1 MAAPSP
7 PPRPPPRLHDLPGMA
22 RNALRT
28 VRLVDG
34 AHRVLLRVLVGLQLG
49 DAVTA
54 VAIAWVGRH
63 IVDAVVAAA
72 QAPGG
77 GGAALAW
84 RWVAV
89 ELALVALRAGVTQ
102 GATYAGAQLRSRL
115 SLTINQSI
123 LEKAAN
129 VAYTRF
135 EDPEFLNLLT
145 QARRDASAR
154 PLEVIN
160 QILAMVRHGSTLVGY
175 VALLW
180 ALGPWALLVMVLS
193 ALPPFWAEARHGQEV
208 FGMHRRRTTKAR
220 QAFYFEGLLTQEATV
235 KEVKLLS
242 LGRWVIERY
251 RAVHQAFHDEEM
263 GLHRARALW
272 SFGLGLLATGA
283 FYGAYAVIVSRTVM
297 GAVTLGAMTLYL
309 VVLRQGQQSLQG
321 LLGSVA
327 RIYESDL
334 YMSNLYAFLAE
345 PDAEPDIPIP
355 PGYSPPSEAP
365 EVRFE
370 GVSYRYPGAD
380 KDVLTDINLT
390 LHAGEAVALVGRNGA
405 GKTTL
410 VKLLVGLYQPTAG
423 RITLDG
429 VDVNTL
435 GLHELRRRIGVV
447 FQDFARF
454 QFGVGDNIGIGW
466 LPALEDPE
474 AVAQAVADAGAE
486 AVIDK
491 LPRGLDTPLG
501 RAFGGDDLSVGQW
514 QRVALARAFMR
525 RSRMLVLDEPT
536 ASMDAEAEHDV
547 FLRLKELRAG
557 RTALLITHRFSTV
570 RMADRVVVLDGGRVV
585 EEGTHRELLELG
597 GQYATMFN
605 LQAEGYRVD

>member
-1 MAAPSP
+1 MADPA
-7 PPRPPPRLHDLPGMA
+7 PRPALRLHDLPAMA
-22 RNALRT
+22 RNAVRT

-34 AHRVLLRVLVGLQLG
+34 AHKALLRVLVALQLA
-49 DAVTA
+49 DALTA

-72 QAPGG
+72 QSSAS
-77 GGAALAW
+77 AEAAW

-89 ELALVALRAGVTQ
+89 ELVLVALRAAVTQ
-102 GATYAGAQLRSRL
+102 GATYAGAEMRSRL

-135 EDPEFLNLLT
+135 EDPDFLNLLT
-145 QARRDASAR
+145 QARREASAR
-154 PLEVIN
+154 PLDVVN
-160 QILAMVRHGSTLVGY
+160 QLLAMARHASTLAGY

-180 ALGPWALLVMVLS
+180 ALGPWALAVMVLS
-193 ALPPFWAEARHGQEV
+193 ALPTFWAEAKHGQDF
-208 FGMHRRRTTKAR
+208 FGMLRRRTTRQR
-220 QAFYFEGLLTQEATV
+220 QAFYYESILTQEATV

-242 LGRWVIERY
+242 LGHWVVGRY
-251 RAVHQAFHDEEM
+251 REVHQAFHDEEM
-263 GLHRARALW
+263 VLHRARARAT
-272 SFGLGLLATGA
+272 FVLGLLSTAA
-283 FYGAYAVIVSRTVM
+283 FYGAYAVIVQRAVA
-297 GAVTLGAMTLYL
+297 GAFTLGAMTLYL
-309 VVLRQGQQSLQG
+309 LVLRQGQQSLQG
-321 LLGSVA
+321 LLSAVA

-334 YMSNLYAFLAE
+334 YMSNLYSFLAE
-345 PDAEPDIPIP
+345 PEAEPDLPIP
-355 PGYSPPSEAP
+355 PDYAPPAQAP
-365 EVRFE
+365 VVRFE

-380 KDVLTDINLT
+380 RDVLHDVSFT
-390 LHAGEAVALVGRNGA
+390 LQSGEAVALVGRNGA

-423 RITLDG
+423 RVTVDG
-429 VDVNTL
+429 VDVKEL
-435 GLHELRRRIGVV
+435 GLDELRRRIGVV

-454 QFGVGDNIGIGW
+454 QFRVGDNIGIGW
-466 LPALEDPE
+466 LPSLDDAD
-474 AVAQAVADAGAE
+474 AVDRAVQDAGAGE
-486 AVIDK
+486 VIK
-491 LPRGLDTPLG
+491 RLPKGLDTTLG

-536 ASMDAEAEHDV
+536 AAMDAEAEHDV

-570 RMADRVVVLDGGRVV
+570 RMADRVVVLDGGRIA
-585 EEGTHRELLELG
+585 EEGTHRELLAQG
-597 GQYATMFN
+597 GLYAKMFN
-605 LQAEGYRVD
+605 LQAQGYRDA

>member
-1 MAAPSP
+1 MADP
-7 PPRPPPRLHDLPGMA
+7 PARPPPRLHDLPAMA

-28 VRLVDG
+28 VRLVDT
-34 AHRVLLRVLVGLQLG
+34 AHRVVLRSLMALQLG
-49 DAVTA
+49 DALTA
-54 VAIAWVGRH
+54 VAMAWVGRQ
-63 IVDAVVAAA
+63 IVDAVVAAS
-72 QAPGG
+72 QATGG
-77 GGAALAW
+77 DGGKLAW
-84 RWVAV
+84 QWVGL
-89 ELALVALRAGVTQ
+89 ELVLVALRSAVTQ
-102 GATYAGAQLRSRL
+102 GAVYAGAQLRSRL

-160 QILAMVRHGSTLVGY
+160 QLLAMLRHGSTLVGY

-180 ALGPWALLVMVLS
+180 ALGPWALIVLVVS
-193 ALPPFWAEARHGQEV
+193 ALPPFWAEARHGQDV

-220 QAFYFEGLLTQEATV
+220 QAFYFESLLTQETTV

-242 LGRWVIERY
+242 MGHWVIERY

-263 GLHRARALW
+263 ALHRSRALW
-272 SFGLGLLATGA
+272 SFGLGLAATAA
-283 FYGAYAVIVSRTVM
+283 FYGAYAVIVGRTVA
-297 GAVTLGAMTLYL
+297 GTVTLGAMTLYL

-345 PDAEPDIPIP
+345 ADAEPDVPIP
-355 PGYSPPSEAP
+355 AGYSPPAEAP
-365 EVRFE
+365 EIRFE
-370 GVSYRYPGAD
+370 GVSYRYPGAT

-410 VKLLVGLYQPTAG
+410 VKLLVGLYQPTTG

-454 QFGVGDNIGIGW
+454 QFRVGDNIGIGW
-466 LPALEDPE
+466 LPSLDDPE
-474 AVAQAVADAGAE
+474 ALDRAVSDAGAG

-491 LPRGLDTPLG
+491 LPKGLDTPLG

-536 ASMDAEAEHDV
+536 AAMDAEAEHDV

-570 RMADRVVVLDGGRVV
+570 RMADRVVVLDGGRVT
-585 EEGTHRELLELG
+585 EEGTHRDLVALG
-597 GQYATMFN
+597 GLYAQMFN